1 MKTAMDV
8 VKGKIVDIDEHGVVT
23 IKCLYTD
30 WFTLIKREYKEC
42 NIQMIDS
49 RPLSDKQR
57 RACYALIG
65 EIADY
70 VGEGKDRTKEY
81 MKLKFLAEDFG
92 ETADKIFSLSNAP
105 MSLVCAFQRYLVSFI
120 LQWDI
125 PCHFPLLQFVDDIPD
140 YIYSC
145 LINRKCC
152 VCGSR
157 AELHHVDRVGMGRNR
172 EEIIHEGMEA
182 MPLCREHHT
191 ECHTMGQRE
200 FDEKYHLE
208 GGILLDRTL
217 CKIYGLKKKKPE
229 TEDEINERNN

>member
-1 MKTAMDV
+1 MKTPIDT
-8 VKGKIVDIDEHGVVT
+8 VKGKIVSYDEQTGKIIIEATYDDWYTMMHRSY
-23 IKCLYTD
+23 KNCLV
-30 WFTLIKREYKEC
+30 
-42 NIQMIDS
+42 QMIDS

-57 RACYALIG
+57 KACYALIG

-81 MKLKFLAEDFG
+81 MKIKFLAEDFG

-105 MSLVCAFQRYLVSFI
+105 MSLVCAFQRFLVNFI

-125 PCHFPLLQFVDDIPD
+125 PCNFPLLQFVDDIPD

-152 VCGSR
+152 VCGGR
-157 AELHHVDRVGMGRNR
+157 AELHHVDRVGIGRDR
-172 EEIIHEGMEA
+172 DEIIHEGMEA

-191 ECHTMGQRE
+191 ELHTIGQNSFE
-200 FDEKYHLE
+200 EKYHLS
-208 GGILLDRTL
+208 GGVPIDRTI
-217 CKIYGLKKKKPE
+217 CKIYGLKKIKRRKV
-229 TEDEINERNN
+229 

>member
-1 MKTAMDV
+1 MLARARTA
-8 VKGKIVDIDEHGVVT
+8 
-23 IKCLYTD
+23 
-30 WFTLIKREYKEC
+30 
-42 NIQMIDS
+42 
-49 RPLSDKQR
+49 P
-57 RACYALIG
+57 
-65 EIADY
+65 
-70 VGEGKDRTKEY
+70 KEY

-105 MSLVCAFQRYLVSFI
+105 MSLVCAFQKYLVSFI

-172 EEIIHEGMEA
+172 EEIIHEAWSNASLPGA
-182 MPLCREHHT
+182 PYRVPYD
-191 ECHTMGQRE
+191 GAKGVR
-200 FDEKYHLE
+200 
-208 GGILLDRTL
+208 
-217 CKIYGLKKKKPE
+217 
-229 TEDEINERNN
+229 